1 MYLVV
6 AGPYAGT
13 MPQLIAQTQTAA
25 ADAGREDVTSMYAA
39 YFGIEGRP
47 FSIAPDPRFLYLSDR
62 HREALAHL
70 LFGLNE
76 GGFVQLTGEV
86 GTGKTTLCRALL
98 EQIPERV
105 DVALLL
111 NPRLDALELVAA
123 ICDELGVAEPEDP
136 RSLRQ
141 RVDALNR
148 HLLRTHAEGRRTVVI
163 IDEAQNLDPG
173 VLEQVRLLTNLETAE
188 EKLLQIILIGQ
199 PELRV
204 LLACPE
210 LRQLAQR
217 ITARYHLEPLD
228 AEETRGYVRHRLRV
242 AGCVRP
248 LFTRAALARV
258 HRLTG
263 GIPRLINILC
273 DRALLGAYVEDA
285 DRVGLRILSRAA
297 REVLPPTHVAAS
309 TGPRWPWLLAGGL
322 LVATAAAA
330 AWWYH
335 DRPSPVPTAET
346 AAVPEPPALSAPVI
360 APDSVP
366 IEPAQWPPPGIDA
379 SELLAAAAERPDAA
393 WAALFRGWGYALPE
407 GLSDAAACRRAEA
420 AGLRCLAGRGAWA
433 QLLQLDRPALL
444 WLRDAQGAEHPVLLR
459 AVQGEQVT
467 LEAGGMEAV
476 WPLDTLS
483 RHWMGRHLLL
493 WRPLAEGAV
502 LRPGMRHPAV
512 ATLREALMR
521 GGFAPASTTG
531 DPQWFDA
538 QLEAAVRRFQRERG
552 LQADGI
558 VGARTQMKL
567 NELPGAAQVPRLQ
580 SGPAA

>member
-1 MYLVV
+1 
-6 AGPYAGT
+6 

-25 ADAGREDVTSMYAA
+25 AEAGRPEVTSMYAA
-39 YFGIEGRP
+39 HFGIEGRP

-123 ICDELGVAEPEDP
+123 ICDELGVAEPADP
-136 RSLRQ
+136 HSLRQ
-141 RVDALNR
+141 RIDALNH

-204 LLACPE
+204 LLDRPE

-242 AGCVRP
+242 AGCARP
-248 LFTRAALARV
+248 LFSRAALARV

-297 REVLPPTHVAAS
+297 REVLPPAHIAPKAR
-309 TGPRWPWLLAGGL
+309 RWPWLLAAGL
-322 LVATAAAA
+322 MAATVAAA
-330 AWWYH
+330 AWWYR
-335 DRPSPVPTAET
+335 DRPSSDVAAET
-346 AAVPEPPALSAPVI
+346 AVAPDASVAAI
-360 APDSVP
+360 APASDPQPAP
-366 IEPAQWPPPGIDA
+366 IEAAEPSPPGTDPA
-379 SELLAAAAERPDAA
+379 ALLAAAAERPDAA
-393 WAALFRGWGYALPE
+393 WMALFRSWGYVLPE
-407 GLSDAAACRRAEA
+407 GLSDAEACRRAEA
-420 AGLRCLAGRGAWA
+420 AGLRCLAGRGAWQ

-459 AVQGEQVT
+459 AVQGERVT
-467 LEAGGMEAV
+467 LEAGGIEAE
-476 WPLDTLS
+476 WPVDTLS

-502 LRPGMRHPAV
+502 LRPGIRHPAV
-512 ATLREALMR
+512 ADLRQALMR
-521 GGFAPASTTG
+521 GAFAPASTTA
-531 DPQWFDA
+531 DPYRFDA
-538 QLEAAVRRFQRERG
+538 ELEAAVRRFQRERG

-567 NELPGAAQVPRLQ
+567 NELPGAASVPRLQ
-580 SGPAA
+580 FEPPA

>member
-1 MYLVV
+1 
-6 AGPYAGT
+6 

-25 ADAGREDVTSMYAA
+25 VDAGREDVTSMYAA
-39 YFGIEGRP
+39 HFGIEGRP

-199 PELRV
+199 PELRT

-242 AGCVRP
+242 AGCTRP
-248 LFTRAALARV
+248 LFSRPALARI

-297 REVLPPTHVAAS
+297 REVLPPTQAPVPV
-309 TGPRWPWLLAGGL
+309 TRRWSWLLVLGGVL
-322 LVATAAAA
+322 LGTAVAA
-330 AWWYH
+330 AWWYR
-335 DRPSPVPTAET
+335 DRPAPGPMADT
-346 AAVPEPPALSAPVI
+346 AAVPEPPARLSAPAI
-360 APDSVP
+360 VP
-366 IEPAQWPPPGIDA
+366 ESASLEPALSPPPGIDS

-393 WAALFRGWGYALPE
+393 WAALFRDWGYALPE
-407 GLSDAAACRRAEA
+407 GLSGEAACRRAEA
-420 AGLRCLAGRGAWA
+420 SGLRCLAGRGAWQ
-433 QLLQLDRPALL
+433 QLLQFDRPALL
-444 WLRDAQGAEHPVLLR
+444 WLRDRQGAEHPVLLR
-459 AVQGEQVT
+459 AVQGGQVT

-476 WPLDTLS
+476 WPLDSLS

-502 LRPGMRHPAV
+502 LRPGMHHPAV
-512 ATLREALMR
+512 AALRRALMR

-531 DPQWFDA
+531 DPQRFDA
-538 QLEAAVRRFQRERG
+538 ELEAAVRRFQRERG
-552 LQADGI
+552 LRADGI

-567 NELPGAAQVPRLQ
+567 NELPGGASVPRLR
-580 SGPAA
+580 SGPEG

>member
-1 MYLVV
+1 
-6 AGPYAGT
+6 
-13 MPQLIAQTQTAA
+13 MPQPIAQTRTAA
-25 ADAGREDVTSMYAA
+25 GGGERPDVTSLYAA

-123 ICDELGVAEPEDP
+123 VCDELGVAEPEDP

-204 LLACPE
+204 LLARPE

-217 ITARYHLEPLD
+217 STARYHLEPLD
-228 AEETRGYVRHRLRV
+228 AAETRGYVRHRLRV

-248 LFTRAALARV
+248 LFTRAALSAV
-258 HRLTG
+258 YRLTG

-297 REVLPPTHVAAS
+297 REVLPPAQ
-309 TGPRWPWLLAGGL
+309 GPIPARRRWPRLLAGGL
-322 LVATAAAA
+322 LLATAATATWWYRDRASPAPMAGAVVAPGEPAPAA
-330 AWWYH
+330 A
-335 DRPSPVPTAET
+335 PE
-346 AAVPEPPALSAPVI
+346 AAPPLSPPAVVSPSEA
-360 APDSVP
+360 D
-366 IEPAQWPPPGIDA
+366 PAG
-379 SELLAAAAERPDAA
+379 LLAAAAARPDAT
-393 WAALFRGWGYALPE
+393 WAALFRAWGYALPE
-407 GLSDAAACRRAEA
+407 GVSDEAACRRAEA
-420 AGLRCLAGRGAWA
+420 AGLRCLAGRGAWQ

-444 WLRDAQGAEHPVLLR
+444 WLRDAGGAEYPVLLR
-459 AVQGEQVT
+459 ALAGDRAT
-467 LEAGGMEAV
+467 LEAGGVEAA
-476 WPLDTLS
+476 WPVDTLS

-493 WRPLAEGAV
+493 WRPLADGAV

-512 ATLREALMR
+512 ATLRARLR
-521 GGFAPASTTG
+521 RAGFGLPPAADSQG
-531 DPQWFDA
+531 FDPE
-538 QLEAAVRRFQRERG
+538 LEAAVRRFQRERG
-552 LQADGI
+552 LRADGI

-567 NELPGAAQVPRLQ
+567 NELPGAARVPRLQ
-580 SGPAA
+580 SQPPV